1 MTTEKNY
8 QEKKKIFLFAEVLD
22 WKTAGVFEYR
32 SHLQVARLSSWKQF
46 NLVEKL
52 FKIRKMLKWSQ
63 FKVKVFF
70 NYYLW
75 KLKKWRFIYLLFC
88 HTQWITSRMK
98 TIINTL
104 INIEFKICTLLGR
117 SDCGGEISEKPSLW
131 GIEISSHGLFKY

>member
-8 QEKKKIFLFAEVLD
+8 QEKKLIFLFAEALD
-22 WKTAGVFEYR
+22 WKTAGVFEHR

-88 HTQWITSRMK
+88 HTQWITSRIK
-98 TIINTL
+98 TIINRL
-104 INIEFKICTLLGR
+104 INIKFKICALLGR
-117 SDCGGEISEKPSLW
+117 SDCGGKSPRSRAYEE
-131 GIEISSHGLFKY
+131 

>member
-8 QEKKKIFLFAEVLD
+8 QEKKLIFLFAEVLD
-22 WKTAGVFEYR
+22 WKTAGVFEHR

-52 FKIRKMLKWSQ
+52 FKSEKCLNDLNLKSK
-63 FKVKVFF
+63 FFF

-88 HTQWITSRMK
+88 HTQLITSRIK
-98 TIINTL
+98 TIINRL

-131 GIEISSHGLFKY
+131 GI